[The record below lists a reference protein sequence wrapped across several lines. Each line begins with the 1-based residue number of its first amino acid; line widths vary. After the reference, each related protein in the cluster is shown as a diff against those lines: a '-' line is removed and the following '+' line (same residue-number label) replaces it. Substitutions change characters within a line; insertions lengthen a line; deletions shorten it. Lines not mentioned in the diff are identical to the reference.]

1 MVKQATTLKT
11 ATWTAKNVE
20 TQIRE
25 KGLEKD
31 KAGEKRKL
39 EVSSRSDKKGRFS
52 MSNMDDLKYRAKC
65 CEKCKKMNYGRC
77 DGEVTCYKC
86 GRIGHYSRDYTLNYK
101 VCYGCR
107 DKGYMSKDFLKKNE
121 AARQSAPPK
130 PNARA
135 FQMILDEVGD
145 NARDQE

>member
-39 EVSSRSDKKGRFS
+39 EVSSISDKKGRFS
-52 MSNMDDLKYRAKC
+52 MSNMDDLKYRAKW
-65 CEKCKKMNYGRC
+65 CEKCKKMHYGRC

-86 GRIGHYSRDYTLNYK
+86 GRIGHYSRDYTLNDK

-121 AARQSAPPK
+121 AARQSASPK